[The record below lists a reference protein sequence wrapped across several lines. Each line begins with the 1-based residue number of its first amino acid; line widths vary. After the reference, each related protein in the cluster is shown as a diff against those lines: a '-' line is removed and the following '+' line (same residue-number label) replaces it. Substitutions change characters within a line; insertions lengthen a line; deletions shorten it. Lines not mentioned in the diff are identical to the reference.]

1 MLVLCKPRCSGLSVV
16 GMDKFTLEHR
26 VFLYDTYV
34 KCNSAR
40 KCQRQFVRK
49 FPGVRVPHRNTIQNL
64 VNKVRT
70 TGVITDLKPERTRR
84 VLTEEKLDD
93 IATLLEHS
101 PHKTF
106 KHVAEE
112 TGVSKST
119 VRIAAQLLKLRS
131 CEPAV
136 VHSLQR
142 HEPDPR
148 PRARP
153 VVQNPTERA
162 RALPPSSDHNQS
174 LPHQLPVRK

>member
-1 MLVLCKPRCSGLSVV
+1 MVGVQCTVSFVV
-16 GMDKFTLEHR
+16 GMDKFSLEHR

-40 KCQRQFVRK
+40 KCQRKFVRK

-93 IATLLEHS
+93 IAARLEHS

-106 KHVAEE
+106 KRLAEE

-131 CEPAV
+131 CETAV
-136 VHSLQR
+136 VQSLQ
-142 HEPDPR
+142 PDDPDARVPVR
-148 PRARP
+148 PMGPKPSEGVR
-153 VVQNPTERA
+153 V
-162 RALPPSSDHNQS
+162 LPSSPQPDQS
-174 LPHQLPVRK
+174 FRHTSPVRQ